1 MLFLETLKEKTK
13 NMWTI
18 FSRWP
23 IKIKID
29 CPHSF
34 TKTIKKIHGI
44 VLITASADLK
54 IKKIHYQIIE
64 IVDPIIWKNK
74 EEAELL
80 WSSDLKKGFSLS
92 SWDEKELPFTI
103 TIQFESEKKHHHGG
117 DMSLLNHMSERS
129 KKTAVNY
136 TLHIKI
142 SYTSDESSDLQTKEI
157 KHDVNFE

>member
-1 MLFLETLKEKTK
+1 MWFLETLKEKTK

-103 TIQFESEKKHHHGG
+103 TIQFENEKKHHHGG

-142 SYTSDESSDLQTKEI
+142 SYTSDESPDLQTKEI